1 MSEPAPPTPVTTPGT
16 APSPAPAPAAAPP
29 DPTALLQSKSYLQL
43 LVLAA
48 LIGVPI
54 SAVAYFYL
62 ALVGHL
68 QTWLYTTVPSTLGF
82 HGTPVWWPVPMLVVA
97 AVLVS
102 LIIIHLPGTSGH
114 EPAEGFQTG
123 GTPVPVDLFGVI
135 TAAAIT

>member
-1 MSEPAPPTPVTTPGT
+1 MSDPSPPTPVTGPVTGPVP
-16 APSPAPAPAAAPP
+16 APVPAPAATPP
-29 DPTALLQSKSYLQL
+29 DPTALLQSRSYLQL

-82 HGTPVWWPVPMLVVA
+82 HGTPVWWPVPMLAVA
-97 AVLVS
+97 AVVVS
-102 LIIIHLPGTSGH
+102 LIIIHLPGT
-114 EPAEGFQTG
+114 
-123 GTPVPVDLFGVI
+123 
-135 TAAAIT
+135 